1 MHDLIAPYVEKGLV
15 SRQEHP
21 NASLGLSIYNY
32 TQKCQ
37 FGKAWDEITLQCRG
51 LILDADGNI
60 IARPLKKFFNWEEHQ
75 GPIPNRRPEV
85 YEKMD
90 GSLFIATLLKGVTPV
105 FATRGSFT
113 SEQAFVGETMMLDCY
128 GSGWM
133 EEGWT
138 YCFEIIYP
146 ENRIVVDYGWRED
159 LVLLAKINNATGEE
173 DHIYHDAPEWT
184 GPTAAQFLFDSYTL
198 EDLKSRDVENEE
210 GYVLYWPHEDLRLK
224 VKFPSY
230 VFLHRILTGIHARHV
245 WEYLR
250 DGQSLAPL
258 LELTPDEFH
267 DWLEKTRY
275 ELHENFDT
283 RRAWAR
289 RTFDYRPLHADRK
302 DFALWTQAQSAE
314 VRPLLFRM
322 MDGKPYDDIIWK
334 QIKPEATRP
343 FRES

>member
-1 MHDLIAPYVEKGLV
+1 MHDQIRPYVEKGLINRV
-15 SRQEHP
+15 DHP
-21 NASLGLSIYNY
+21 TRDLILYNY
-32 TQKCQ
+32 TQQCQ
-37 FGKAWDEITLQCRG
+37 FEKAWDDVTEMCRG
-51 LILDADGNI
+51 LILDSAGNI
-60 IARPLKKFFNWEEHQ
+60 VARPLRKFRNYEEHQ
-75 GPIPNRRPEV
+75 GAIPSGPPEV
-85 YEKMD
+85 YEKLD
-90 GSLFIATLLKGVTPV
+90 GSLLIATLQQGYSPV

-113 SEQAFVGETMMLDCY
+113 SEQAKWAENWLMAKCGA
-128 GSGWM
+128 GWM
-133 EEGWT
+133 EDGWT

-146 ENRIVVDYGWRED
+146 ENRIVVDYGKRED

-173 DHIYHDAPEWT
+173 AHVHHDVPEWT
-184 GPTAAQFLFDSYTL
+184 GPIAEQFYFDSYAL
-198 EDLKSRDVENEE
+198 EDLKGGDADNEE
-210 GYVLYWPHEDLRLK
+210 GYVLFWPDQGLRLK